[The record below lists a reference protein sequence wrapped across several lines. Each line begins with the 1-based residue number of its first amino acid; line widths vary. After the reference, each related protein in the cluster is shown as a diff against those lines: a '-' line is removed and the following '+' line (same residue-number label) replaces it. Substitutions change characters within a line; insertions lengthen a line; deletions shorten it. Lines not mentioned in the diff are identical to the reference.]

1 MSLTPKEIPTGAVRY
16 NTDSNK
22 MEVYIGDTW
31 MEVSVS
37 TPNLGGGAGS
47 NTGTGT
53 RGFAAGGSDPGY
65 TATIDFYTIPT
76 QGNSSDFGDLTL
88 ARGNGMAGFASRTRG
103 VGAGGFDPTANYKR
117 IDFVTMSSTGDATN
131 FGSLTSNREGPMGLS
146 NATRGIAAAGWS
158 RPNSN
163 NIQAIDFVTIAS
175 TGDSQNFGDLAQRT
189 NYGAGAA
196 SPTRGLL
203 IAGNVPSPGLMYNR
217 IEYITIASQG
227 DAQDFGE
234 LQQSH
239 QYTLDGAS
247 NSTRALAWGGAGPNT
262 DTATN
267 VIEFI
272 TIASKGNGINF
283 GDMTRATKSAAGA
296 TASSTRSVC
305 LGGNSENIIEY
316 VEIATQGNAVD
327 FGDATSGRN
336 NAACFSNGHGGL

>member
-1 MSLTPKEIPTGAVRY
+1 MSEIEQASRDRAASGSIRF
-16 NTDSNK
+16 NTDSSRLEIYNG
-22 MEVYIGDTW
+22 EAWWEID
-31 MEVSVS
+31 S
-37 TPNLGGGAGS
+37 TSPELQ
-47 NTGTGT
+47 TGGT
-53 RGFAAGGSDPGY
+53 RGLVAGGYTPSMSDV
-65 TATIDFYTIPT
+65 IDFFNVSTT
-76 QGNSSDFGDLTL
+76 GNASDFGDL
-88 ARGNGMAGFASRTRG
+88 AGAKFDFPGQTSSRTR
-103 VGAGGFDPTANYKR
+103 AIFGGGYYSGQPRQNT
-117 IDFVTMSSTGDATN
+117 IEFV
-131 FGSLTSNREGPMGLS
+131 
-146 NATRGIAAAGWS
+146 
-158 RPNSN
+158 
-163 NIQAIDFVTIAS
+163 
-175 TGDSQNFGDLAQRT
+175 
-189 NYGAGAA
+189 
-196 SPTRGLL
+196 
-203 IAGNVPSPGLMYNR
+203 
-217 IEYITIASQG
+217 TIASQG